1 MDSREMSIVCR
12 VGARRVS
19 MPVFEV
25 HANGAL
31 GQLQGRIA
39 VVTGSASGIGRAS
52 AELFAAAGAAI
63 VAVDRDQ
70 ASNEALV
77 DSLRRDGAQAEAHT
91 VDLGDREALVAAARV
106 VGERHP
112 RIDVLF
118 NNAGAFAPSAVHAA
132 TDEHWEQM
140 IGVNLRSAFLLIRE
154 LLPSL
159 RRAGAASVIN
169 NASVDGLFGHPA
181 APVYSVAKG
190 GLLTMARAMA
200 YELGADGIRIN
211 SIAPGG
217 ISTPMADLISEPV
230 RAEVTRV
237 TPLRRLGAPREVAQ
251 VALFLASDAA
261 SFITGEVLVVDGGR
275 NALTGGALGPPT
287 V

>member
-1 MDSREMSIVCR
+1 
-12 VGARRVS
+12 
-19 MPVFEV
+19 MPALEAG
-25 HANGAL
+25 ANGAR
-31 GQLQGRIA
+31 GQLQGRVA
-39 VVTGSASGIGRAS
+39 VITGSASGIGRAS
-52 AELFAAAGAAI
+52 AELFATAGATI

-70 ASNEALV
+70 AANNALV

-91 VDLGDREALVAAARV
+91 VDLGDSEAAVAAARAV
-106 VGERHP
+106 RGRHP

-118 NNAGAFAPSAVHAA
+118 NNAGAFESSPVHAA
-132 TDEHWEQM
+132 TDGHWDHM
-140 IGVNLRSAFLLIRE
+140 IGVNLRSAFVFIRE

-159 RRAGAASVIN
+159 RRSEAASVIN

-217 ISTPMADLISEPV
+217 ISTPMADLIAEPV

-237 TPLRRLGAPREVAQ
+237 TPLRRLGAPVEVAQ

-261 SFITGEVLVVDGGR
+261 SFMTGEVLVVDGGR
-275 NALTGGALGPPT
+275 NALTGGALGPPA

>member
-1 MDSREMSIVCR
+1 MGSGLADADADIRTTEPMTCPRCR
-12 VGARRVS
+12 S
-19 MPVFEV
+19 LE
-25 HANGAL
+25 
-31 GQLQGRIA
+31 GRTA

-52 AELFAAAGAAI
+52 AELFAAAGATI
-63 VAVDRDQ
+63 VAVDRDR
-70 ASNEALV
+70 ASNDELV
-77 DSLRRDGAQAEAHT
+77 DSLRRDGAQADAQT
-91 VDLGDREALVAAARV
+91 VDLGDREALVAVARALT
-106 VGERHP
+106 ERHP

-118 NNAGAFAPSAVHAA
+118 NNAGAFAPSPVHGA
-132 TDEHWEQM
+132 TDDHWEQM
-140 IGVNLRSAFLLIRE
+140 VDVNLRSAFLLIRE

-159 RRAGAASVIN
+159 ARSGVASVIN

-200 YELGADGIRIN
+200 YELGRDGIRIN

-217 ISTPMADLISEPV
+217 ISTPMAELMPEPV
-230 RAEVTRV
+230 RAEVARV
-237 TPLRRLGAPREVAQ
+237 TPLRRLGAPSEVAQ

-275 NALTGGALGPPT
+275 NALTGGALGPPAD
-287 V
+287 